1 MTTKKKNLCKTFRL
15 FDFHTYDNSTEKE
28 ELKWVQVGSSYDIDE
43 KCIVKKRPLK
53 THIQMFESMKK
64 VNHVV

>member
-28 ELKWVQVGSSYDIDE
+28 ELKWYKLVQVTIMMRNVS
-43 KCIVKKRPLK
+43 
-53 THIQMFESMKK
+53 
-64 VNHVV
+64 